1 MNSST
6 VQCPNCNQ
14 QAAGRFCSNCGVSLT
29 AQVAPERTSAKT
41 IVSWVAVGVAVGA
54 LAVVLAAFVGRDN
67 SPSPF
72 LRAGSTLSQ
81 PPDLSTI
88 TPREAADRL
97 FNRIMTAAERG
108 NTQEA
113 LRFAPMA
120 LQAYELLGPLD
131 NDTRYHVGLI
141 HATAGDIESARAYV
155 AMLRQ
160 SVPDHLLGIMLEHTV
175 AKQHGDQGGAAHA
188 YKTFLAAYE
197 SEIATGR
204 AEYGD
209 HQSGIDS
216 FRRAAKASI
225 GGNP

>member
-6 VQCPNCNQ
+6 VQCPNCGQ
-14 QAAGRFCSNCGVSLT
+14 QTAGRFCSNCGASLT
-29 AQVAPERTSAKT
+29 AQVAPARTSAKT
-41 IVSWVAVGVAVGA
+41 IVPWVAVGVAVGA
-54 LAVVLAAFVGRDN
+54 LVVVLSTFVGQDN
-67 SPSPF
+67 PPSPF
-72 LRAGSTLSQ
+72 LSAGSTPSR
-81 PPDLSTI
+81 PPDLSKM

-108 NTQEA
+108 DTEEA

-120 LQAYELLGPLD
+120 LQAYEALGPLD
-131 NDTRYHVGLI
+131 NDARYHVGLI
-141 HATAGDIESARAYV
+141 HATVGDIKSARAYI

-160 SVPDHLLGIMLEHTV
+160 SVPDHLLGIMLEHTI
-175 AKQHGDQGGAAHA
+175 AKQRGDQDRALHA
-188 YKTFLAAYE
+188 YNTFLAAYE
-197 SEIATGR
+197 SEIAMGR

-216 FRRAAKASI
+216 FRRAAKTRI

>member
-6 VQCPNCNQ
+6 VQCPNCGQ

-29 AQVAPERTSAKT
+29 VQVAPERTSAKT
-41 IVSWVAVGVAVGA
+41 VVPWVAVGVAAGA
-54 LAVVLAAFVGRDN
+54 LVVALSVFVGRD
-67 SPSPF
+67 SPPSPF
-72 LRAGSTLSQ
+72 LSAGSTLSQ
-81 PPDLSTI
+81 APDLSKM

-97 FNRIMTAAERG
+97 FNRIMTAAEHG
-108 NTQEA
+108 DAQEA
-113 LRFAPMA
+113 LRFVPMA

-131 NDTRYHVGLI
+131 NDARYHVGLI
-141 HATAGDIESARAYV
+141 HVTAGDMESARAYV

-160 SVPDHLLGIMLEHTV
+160 SVPDHLLGIMLEHTI
-175 AKQHGDQGGAAHA
+175 AKQRGDQDGGGHA
-188 YKTFLAAYE
+188 YNTFLAAYD
-197 SEIATGR
+197 AAVVTGR
-204 AEYGD
+204 AEYRD

>member
-6 VQCPNCNQ
+6 VQCPNCGQ
-14 QAAGRFCSNCGVSLT
+14 QTAGRFCSNCGASLT
-29 AQVAPERTSAKT
+29 AQVAPARTSAKT
-41 IVSWVAVGVAVGA
+41 IVPWVAVGVAVGA
-54 LAVVLAAFVGRDN
+54 LVVVLSTFVGQDN
-67 SPSPF
+67 PPSPF
-72 LRAGSTLSQ
+72 LNAGSTLSR
-81 PPDLSTI
+81 PPDLSKL

-108 NTQEA
+108 DTEEA

-120 LQAYELLGPLD
+120 LQAYEALGPLD
-131 NDTRYHVGLI
+131 NDARYHVGLI
-141 HATAGDIESARAYV
+141 HATVGDIKSARAYI

-160 SVPDHLLGIMLEHTV
+160 SVPDHLLGIMLEHTI
-175 AKQHGDQGGAAHA
+175 AKQRGDQDRALHA
-188 YKTFLAAYE
+188 YNTFLAAYE
-197 SEIATGR
+197 SEIAMGR

-216 FRRAAKASI
+216 FRRAAKTRI

>member
-6 VQCPNCNQ
+6 VQCPNCSQ
-14 QAAGRFCSNCGVSLT
+14 QATGRFCSNCGASLT

-41 IVSWVAVGVAVGA
+41 IVPWVAVGVAVGA
-54 LAVVLAAFVGRDN
+54 LVVVLSTFVGQD
-67 SPSPF
+67 SPPSPF
-72 LRAGSTLSQ
+72 LNAGSTLSR
-81 PPDLSTI
+81 PPDLSKM

-108 NTQEA
+108 DTEEA

-120 LQAYELLGPLD
+120 LQAYEALGPLD
-131 NDTRYHVGLI
+131 NDARYHVGLI
-141 HATAGDIESARAYV
+141 HATVGDIKSARAYI

-160 SVPDHLLGIMLEHTV
+160 SVPDHLLGIMLEHTI
-175 AKQHGDQGGAAHA
+175 AKQRGDQDRALHA
-188 YKTFLAAYE
+188 YNTFLAAYE
-197 SEIATGR
+197 SEIAMGR

-216 FRRAAKASI
+216 FRRAAKTRI

>member
-6 VQCPNCNQ
+6 VQCPNCGQ
-14 QAAGRFCSNCGVSLT
+14 QTAGRFCSNCGASLT
-29 AQVAPERTSAKT
+29 AQVAPARTSAKT
-41 IVSWVAVGVAVGA
+41 IVPWVAVGVAVGA
-54 LAVVLAAFVGRDN
+54 LVVVLSTFVGRDN
-67 SPSPF
+67 PPSPF
-72 LRAGSTLSQ
+72 LSAGSTLSR
-81 PPDLSTI
+81 PPDLSKM

-108 NTQEA
+108 DTEEA

-120 LQAYELLGPLD
+120 LQAYEALGPLD
-131 NDTRYHVGLI
+131 NDARYHVGLV
-141 HATAGDIESARAYV
+141 HATAGDIKSARAYV

-160 SVPDHLLGIMLEHTV
+160 SVPDHLLGIMLEHTI
-175 AKQHGDQGGAAHA
+175 AKQRGDQDRALHA
-188 YKTFLAAYE
+188 YNTFLAAYE
-197 SEIATGR
+197 SEIAMGR

-216 FRRAAKASI
+216 FRRAAKTRI

>member
-1 MNSST
+1 MNSSA
-6 VQCPNCNQ
+6 VKCPNCGQ

-29 AQVAPERTSAKT
+29 VQVTPERTSAKT
-41 IVSWVAVGVAVGA
+41 IVPWVAVGVAAGA
-54 LAVVLAAFVGRDN
+54 LVVALSVFVGRD
-67 SPSPF
+67 SPPSPF
-72 LRAGSTLSQ
+72 LPAGSTLSQ
-81 PPDLSTI
+81 PPDLSKM

-108 NTQEA
+108 DTQEA
-113 LRFAPMA
+113 LRFVPMA

-141 HATAGDIESARAYV
+141 HATAGDMQSTRAYV

-160 SVPDHLLGIMLEHTV
+160 SIPDHLLGIMLEHTI
-175 AKQHGDQGGAAHA
+175 AKQRGDQDSAAHA
-188 YKTFLAAYE
+188 YKTFLAAYDA
-197 SEIATGR
+197 EIVTGR
-204 AEYGD
+204 AEYRD

>member
-1 MNSST
+1 M
-6 VQCPNCNQ
+6 
-14 QAAGRFCSNCGVSLT
+14 
-29 AQVAPERTSAKT
+29 
-41 IVSWVAVGVAVGA
+41 
-54 LAVVLAAFVGRDN
+54 
-67 SPSPF
+67 
-72 LRAGSTLSQ
+72 
-81 PPDLSTI
+81 

-155 AMLRQ
+155 AILRQ
-160 SVPDHLLGIMLEHTV
+160 SVPDHLLGIMLEHTI
-175 AKQHGDQGGAAHA
+175 AKQRGDQDRALHA

-197 SEIATGR
+197 SEIAMGR